1 MRASLLLGGWNGFLS
16 VENFGEQLAEVRRLG
31 LIKLSAAIF
40 RRVSPRIRR
49 RAHESAGQLV
59 IGEVEKFHDDDLI
72 DDGADLARH
81 FCAFHLESEFDEA
94 AEVVGDFFEDA
105 Y

>member
-40 RRVSPRIRR
+40 RRISPRIR

-59 IGEVEKFHDDDLI
+59 IAEVEKFR
-72 DDGADLARH
+72 DDGLNDDGGDLARL
-81 FCAFHLESEFDEA
+81 FCAFHLELEFDEA

-105 Y
+105 S